1 MENVREFRMRINEN
15 MMILNSDE
23 KNLKKKFSIKYNCSN
38 HLNIFLNFVLFIQR
52 RVSFVI
58 DHDVIVLQI
67 V

>member
-15 MMILNSDE
+15 MMILNSEE
-23 KNLKKKFSIKYNCSN
+23 KKSEKKFSIKYNCSN